1 MVRYQERIQRLVE
14 ALGVDEVTAWRILR
28 DQAILK
34 RRYAYQDRA
43 RVYSKW

>member
-1 MVRYQERIQRLVE
+1 MMKHQERIRKLVE

-28 DQAILK
+28 DRAILK

-43 RVYSKW
+43 RIYSKW

>member
-1 MVRYQERIQRLVE
+1 MVRHQERIRKLVE

-34 RRYAYQDRA
+34 RRFAYQDRA